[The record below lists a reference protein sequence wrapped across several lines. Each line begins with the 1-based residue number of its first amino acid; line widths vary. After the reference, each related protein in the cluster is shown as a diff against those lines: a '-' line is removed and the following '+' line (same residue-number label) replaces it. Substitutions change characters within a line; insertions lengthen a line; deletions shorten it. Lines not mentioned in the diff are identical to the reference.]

1 MTHILLTGA
10 TGLIG
15 RAAIKALVDAGHE
28 VTAIGRSLRVE
39 GATHSVTCDLLVPEQ
54 VSASIRKLKATHL
67 VHLAWHDDARD
78 RWVSPANLNWMAA
91 TLHLIQEFAR
101 AGGTRAIC
109 AGSCAEYDWSQT
121 ELTQIGMTEQTPLRP
136 RTLYGAAKAGTG
148 LALGQA
154 GPALGLS
161 IVWARIFFVYGPGEP
176 PGRLLGDLISNLMA
190 GKHVDCTDG
199 LQERD
204 FLHVVDLARALV
216 KLLGSDATGAV
227 NVASGILTPVRD
239 LVEEVANQLHRR
251 DLIRLGAIPR
261 AANDPIRL
269 AADVTRLHQATGFL
283 PHHDIASGVAAV
295 LAAEHQR

>member
-1 MTHILLTGA
+1 MAHILLTGA

-15 RAAIKALVDAGHE
+15 RATINALANAGHE
-28 VTAIGRSLRVE
+28 VTSISRRRVE

-54 VSASIRKLKATHL
+54 VSATVRKAKATHL
-67 VHLAWHDDARD
+67 VHLAWHGDARD
-78 RWVSPANLNWMAA
+78 RWISPANLNWMAA
-91 TLHLIQEFAR
+91 TLHLIEEFAR

-121 ELTQIGMTEQTPLRP
+121 ELTKIGMTEQTPLRP

-161 IVWARIFFVYGPGEP
+161 IGWARIFFVYGPGEP

-190 GKHVDCTDG
+190 GKPVDCTDG

-204 FLHVVDLARALV
+204 FLHVDDLARALV
-216 KLLGSDATGAV
+216 QLLGSEATGAV
-227 NVASGILTPVRD
+227 NIASGMVAPVRD
-239 LVEEVANQLHRR
+239 LIEEVAKQLGRR
-251 DLIRLGAIPR
+251 DLIRLGAVPR
-261 AANDPIRL
+261 TANDPTRL
-269 AADVTRLHQATGFL
+269 AADVTRLYQETGFS
-283 PHHDIASGVAAV
+283 PRHDIVSGVAAV
-295 LAAEHQR
+295 LAAERAK

>member
-1 MTHILLTGA
+1 MVHILLTGA

-15 RAAIKALVDAGHE
+15 RATTKALVSAGHE
-28 VTAIGRSLRVE
+28 VTAVSRSGQAN
-39 GATHSVTCDLLVPEQ
+39 GATHTAACDLLVPEQ
-54 VSASIRKLKATHL
+54 VLATIRKAKATHL
-67 VHLAWHDDARD
+67 VHLAWHDDAKD
-78 RWVSPANLNWMAA
+78 RWISPANLNWMAA

-101 AGGTRAIC
+101 AGGVRAIC

-161 IVWARIFFVYGPGEP
+161 IGWARIFFVYGPGEP

-190 GKHVDCTDG
+190 GKPVDCTDG

-204 FLHVVDLARALV
+204 FLHVDDLARALV
-216 KLLGSDATGAV
+216 QFLGSEATGAI
-227 NVASGILTPVRD
+227 NIASGIATPVRD
-239 LVEEVANQLHRR
+239 LIKEVATQLDRQ
-251 DLIRLGAIPR
+251 DLIRLGTIPR
-261 AANDPIRL
+261 AANDPARL
-269 AADVTRLHQATGFL
+269 AADVTRLQQETGFM
-283 PHHDIASGVAAV
+283 PHHDIVSGVAAV
-295 LAAEHQR
+295 LAAEGPG